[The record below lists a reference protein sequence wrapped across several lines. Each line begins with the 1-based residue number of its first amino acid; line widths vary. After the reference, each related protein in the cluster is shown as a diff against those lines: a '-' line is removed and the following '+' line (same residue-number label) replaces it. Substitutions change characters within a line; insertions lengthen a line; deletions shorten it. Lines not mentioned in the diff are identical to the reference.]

1 MRLNGVKKSVGAE
14 CNSAELIPFDQ
25 RRRSKRSQEHS
36 GFAVLVNIR
45 RGPEL
50 VIRAVQVPRSKC
62 DACIHIREVP
72 HHSEPEQSEANQSAN
87 VCDLSEWLHKRANSM
102 TEFCEAQENFSV
114 IKI

>member
-1 MRLNGVKKSVGAE
+1 IHAGGVPG
-14 CNSAELIPFDQ
+14 
-25 RRRSKRSQEHS
+25 
-36 GFAVLVNIR
+36 
-45 RGPEL
+45 
-50 VIRAVQVPRSKC
+50 SKC

-114 IKI
+114 IKIQYYNSYKSPACSCVSITLPAPSNTRMTASCERLEDFA